1 MKIRPLGNRLLV
13 KPLKEGETT
22 KSHYEVGENDKP
34 LFQGVVISV
43 GLGVSEEVKVGETV
57 VYEQFSGNEIG
68 EYLLLAEHDLAGVI
82 EKENEN
88 D

>member
-1 MKIRPLGNRLLV
+1 MQIRPLGNKVLL
-13 KPLKEGETT
+13 KPAPAEEKT
-22 KSHYEVGENDKP
+22 KSGFDLGENDKP
-34 LFQGVVISV
+34 LLQGVVVSV